1 LQEIDERYSEKGVR
15 VLAIL
20 ADNEV
25 DAAKK
30 ILELRGGKY
39 KNIITTESLIDGF
52 LEQIMYV
59 PTTLIVNSKGELVGE
74 VIVGAR
80 STEEF
85 SILIDEALKGL

>member
-1 LQEIDERYSEKGVR
+1 MQEIDERYSDKGVR

-30 ILELRGGKY
+30 ILELKGGKY

-52 LEQIMYV
+52 LDQIMYV
-59 PTTLIVNSKGELVGE
+59 PTTLIVNSRGELMGE
-74 VIVGAR
+74 VIAGSRTA
-80 STEEF
+80 EEF
-85 SILIDEALKGL
+85 SKLIDEALKGL

>member
-1 LQEIDERYSEKGVR
+1 MQEIDKKYSDKGVR

-30 ILELRGGKY
+30 ILEQTGGKY
-39 KNIITTESLIDGF
+39 KNIITTESLIEGF
-52 LEQIMYV
+52 LDQIMYV
-59 PTTLIVNSKGELVGE
+59 PTTLIVNSKGEMVGE
-74 VIVGAR
+74 IIAGAR

-85 SILIDEALKGL
+85 SKLIDDALKGL

>member
-1 LQEIDERYSEKGVR
+1 MQEIDEKFADKGVR

-30 ILELRGGKY
+30 ILEMKGGRY
-39 KNIITTESLIDGF
+39 KNIITTESLIEGF
-52 LEQIMYV
+52 LDQVMYV

-74 VIVGAR
+74 VIAGAR

-85 SILIDEALKGL
+85 SKLIDAALKGL

>member
-1 LQEIDERYSEKGVR
+1 MQEIDEKYADKGVR

-30 ILELRGGKY
+30 ILEMKGGKY
-39 KNIITTESLIDGF
+39 KNIITTESLIEGF
-52 LEQIMYV
+52 LDQVMYV

-74 VIVGAR
+74 VIAGAR

-85 SILIDEALKGL
+85 SKLIDKALKGL

>member
-1 LQEIDERYSEKGVR
+1 LQEIDKKYSDKGVR

-30 ILELRGGKY
+30 ILEQTGGKY
-39 KNIITTESLIDGF
+39 KNIITTESLIEGF
-52 LEQIMYV
+52 LDQIMYV
-59 PTTLIVNSKGELVGE
+59 PTTLIVNSKGEMVGE
-74 VIVGAR
+74 IIAGAR

-85 SILIDEALKGL
+85 SKLIDDALKGL

>member
-1 LQEIDERYSEKGVR
+1 MQEIDKKYSDKGVR

-30 ILELRGGKY
+30 ILEQTGGKY
-39 KNIITTESLIDGF
+39 KNIITTESLIEGF
-52 LEQIMYV
+52 LDQIMYV
-59 PTTLIVNSKGELVGE
+59 PTTLIVNSKGEMVGE
-74 VIVGAR
+74 VIAGAR

-85 SILIDEALKGL
+85 SKLIDDALKGL

>member
-1 LQEIDERYSEKGVR
+1 MQEIDEKYSDKGVR

-30 ILELRGGKY
+30 ILEQKGGTY
-39 KNIITTESLIDGF
+39 KNIITTESLIEGF
-52 LEQIMYV
+52 LDQIMYV

-74 VIVGAR
+74 IIVGAR
-80 STEEF
+80 STEDF
-85 SILIDEALKGL
+85 SKLIDEALKGL

>member
-1 LQEIDERYSEKGVR
+1 MQEIDERYSEKGVR

-30 ILELRGGKY
+30 ILELKGGKY

-52 LEQIMYV
+52 LDQIMYV
-59 PTTLIVNSKGELVGE
+59 PTTLIVNSRGELMGE
-74 VIVGAR
+74 VIAGSRTA
-80 STEEF
+80 EEF
-85 SILIDEALKGL
+85 SKLIDEALKGL

>member
-1 LQEIDERYSEKGVR
+1 LQEIDEKYADKGVR

-30 ILELRGGKY
+30 ILEMKGGKY
-39 KNIITTESLIDGF
+39 KNIITTESLIEGF
-52 LEQIMYV
+52 LDQVMYV

-74 VIVGAR
+74 VIAGAR

-85 SILIDEALKGL
+85 SKLIDKALKGL

>member
-1 LQEIDERYSEKGVR
+1 MQEIDERYSEKGVR

-30 ILELRGGKY
+30 ILKLRGGKY

-59 PTTLIVNSKGELVGE
+59 PTTLIVNSRGELMGE
-74 VIVGAR
+74 VIAGSRTA
-80 STEEF
+80 EEF
-85 SILIDEALKGL
+85 SKLIDEALKGL

>member
-1 LQEIDERYSEKGVR
+1 LQEIDERYSDKGVR

-30 ILELRGGKY
+30 ILELKGGKY

-52 LEQIMYV
+52 LDQIMYV
-59 PTTLIVNSKGELVGE
+59 PTTLIVNSRGELMGE
-74 VIVGAR
+74 VIAGSRTA
-80 STEEF
+80 EEF
-85 SILIDEALKGL
+85 SKLIDEALKGL

>member
-1 LQEIDERYSEKGVR
+1 MQEIDKKYSDKGVR

-30 ILELRGGKY
+30 ILEQTGGKY
-39 KNIITTESLIDGF
+39 KNIITTESLIEGF
-52 LEQIMYV
+52 LDQIMYV
-59 PTTLIVNSKGELVGE
+59 PTTLIVNSKGEMVGE
-74 VIVGAR
+74 IVAGAR

-85 SILIDEALKGL
+85 SKLIDDALKGL